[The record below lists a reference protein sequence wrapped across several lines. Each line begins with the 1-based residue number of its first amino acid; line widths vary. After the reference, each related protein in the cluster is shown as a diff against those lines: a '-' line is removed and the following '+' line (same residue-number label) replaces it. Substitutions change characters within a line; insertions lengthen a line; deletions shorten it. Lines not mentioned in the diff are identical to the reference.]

1 MFDRVHIT
9 FLICLLIL
17 LIIVL
22 ELVRRKKFR
31 EEYCLLWI
39 VTVVVLLILT
49 LWKGSLKLIAGALG
63 ILYPPS
69 ALFVVGSMFILA
81 ILLHFSAV
89 ISSFKTKNQELA
101 QRFAILNLRLEKLEK
116 KMSECGQDD
125 RAPKVEDNSGKVE
138 QNDS

>member
-9 FLICLLIL
+9 FLICLSVL

-49 LWKGSLKLIAGALG
+49 LWKGSLKLIAGTLG

-101 QRFAILNLRLEKLEK
+101 QRFAILNLRLEKLEE
-116 KMSECGQDD
+116 KMSE
-125 RAPKVEDNSGKVE
+125 KIEDNSGKVE
-138 QNDS
+138 QNGS

>member
-9 FLICLLIL
+9 FLICLSVL

-49 LWKGSLKLIAGALG
+49 LWKGSLKLIAGTLG

-69 ALFVVGSMFILA
+69 ALFVVGSMFILT

-101 QRFAILNLRLEKLEK
+101 QRFAILNLRLEKLEE
-116 KMSECGQDD
+116 KMSE
-125 RAPKVEDNSGKVE
+125 KIEDNSGKVE
-138 QNDS
+138 QNGS

>member
-1 MFDRVHIT
+1 MFDRVQIT
-9 FLICLLIL
+9 FLICLSVL
-17 LIIVL
+17 LVIVL

-49 LWKGSLKLIAGALG
+49 LWKGSLKLIAGTLG
-63 ILYPPS
+63 IFYPPS

-116 KMSECGQDD
+116 KMSEE
-125 RAPKVEDNSGKVE
+125 VEDNSGKVG